1 MHKVCSGRD
10 WKGGEVEQWTPMAR
24 VGGGGGGGRCGDDT
38 GSGDDDGIKVEVQK
52 ILL

>member
-10 WKGGEVEQWTPMAR
+10 WKGGEVEQWTPWPEW
-24 VGGGGGGGRCGDDT
+24 GGGGCTDDT
-38 GSGDDDGIKVEVQK
+38 GSGDDDGIKVEGQK